1 MSNVITLTQANFD
14 EEVLASD
21 VPVVVDYWA
30 PWCGPCRMLGPVI
43 EQIASERA
51 GTVKVG
57 KVNVDD
63 EPALAQ
69 RAGVR
74 GIPYVVLYR
83 DGEVAAQA
91 VGAQPKAALDDCS
104 QAWERITERYGRDKQ
119 KKLYAESFA

>member
-1 MSNVITLTQANFD
+1 MSNVITLTHDNFD
-14 EEVLASD
+14 REVLASD

-43 EQIASERA
+43 EQIASDRA

-57 KVNVDD
+57 KVNVDE
-63 EPALAQ
+63 EPALAE

-91 VGAQPKAALDDCS
+91 VGAQPKPALEQALGLDTVAPAAPV
-104 QAWERITERYGRDKQ
+104 A
-119 KKLYAESFA
+119 

>member
-14 EEVLASD
+14 EEVLTSD
-21 VPVVVDYWA
+21 VPVVIDYWA

-63 EPALAQ
+63 EPELAE

-83 DGEVAAQA
+83 DGEVAGQA
-91 VGAQPKAALDDCS
+91 VGARPKAALEKALGL
-104 QAWERITERYGRDKQ
+104 QAPAAQ
-119 KKLYAESFA
+119 AAQAA

>member
-43 EQIASERA
+43 EQIASDRA

-63 EPALAQ
+63 EPALAE

-83 DGEVAAQA
+83 DGEVATQA
-91 VGAQPKAALDDCS
+91 VGAQPKVALEQALALDAPAPIPAA
-104 QAWERITERYGRDKQ
+104 QAAGAAQ
-119 KKLYAESFA
+119 AQAA

>member
-1 MSNVITLTQANFD
+1 MSNVITLAQANFD
-14 EEVLASD
+14 EEVLTSD
-21 VPVVVDYWA
+21 VPVVIDYWA

-63 EPALAQ
+63 EPELAE

-83 DGEVAAQA
+83 DGEVAGQA
-91 VGAQPKAALDDCS
+91 VGAQPKAALE
-104 QAWERITERYGRDKQ
+104 QALGLQ
-119 KKLYAESFA
+119 APAAPAAQAA

>member
-1 MSNVITLTQANFD
+1 MSNVITLTHDNFD
-14 EEVLASD
+14 REVLASD

-43 EQIASERA
+43 EQLAAERP

-63 EPALAQ
+63 EPALAE

-83 DGEVAAQA
+83 DGKVAAQA
-91 VGAQPKAALDDCS
+91 VGAQTKPALERALGLAAATPVAYPLAS
-104 QAWERITERYGRDKQ
+104 PSSRGR
-119 KKLYAESFA
+119 

>member
-1 MSNVITLTQANFD
+1 MSNVITLTHANFD
-14 EEVLASD
+14 AEVLASD

-43 EQIASERA
+43 EQLASERA
-51 GTVKVG
+51 GTVKVA

-63 EPALAQ
+63 EPALAE

-91 VGAQPKAALDDCS
+91 VGAQPKAALEQS
-104 QAWERITERYGRDKQ
+104 LGLEVPAAQA
-119 KKLYAESFA
+119 A

>member
-1 MSNVITLTQANFD
+1 MSNVITLTQDNFD

-63 EPALAQ
+63 EPALAE

-74 GIPYVVLYR
+74 GIPYVVVYR
-83 DGEVAAQA
+83 DGAPAGQA
-91 VGAQPKAALDDCS
+91 VGAQPRAALEHTLGLDEVP
-104 QAWERITERYGRDKQ
+104 AAPAT
-119 KKLYAESFA
+119 AEAA

>member
-1 MSNVITLTQANFD
+1 MSNVITLTHANFD

-63 EPALAQ
+63 EPALAE

-83 DGEVAAQA
+83 DGEVAGQA
-91 VGAQPKAALDDCS
+91 VGAQPKAGLEQSLGLEAS
-104 QAWERITERYGRDKQ
+104 AAQTPPAAQA
-119 KKLYAESFA
+119 A

>member
-1 MSNVITLTQANFD
+1 MSNVITLTTSNFD

-21 VPVVVDYWA
+21 VPVAVDYWA
-30 PWCGPCRMLGPVI
+30 PWCGPCQMLGPVI

-51 GTVKVG
+51 GAVKVG
-57 KVNVDD
+57 KVNVDE

-83 DGEVAAQA
+83 DGDAAA
-91 VGAQPKAALDDCS
+91 EAMGAQPKAAL
-104 QAWERITERYGRDKQ
+104 ERSLGLEAPASAAKAAPV
-119 KKLYAESFA
+119 AEAA